1 MSQKE
6 KRRKKQKQ
14 ILKVF
19 IISIVHLLKYL
30 VGNIYQLTSLI
41 KEYKLQF
48 DQLFKPIS

>member
-19 IISIVHLLKYL
+19 IISIVHLSYAFL
-30 VGNIYQLTSLI
+30 
-41 KEYKLQF
+41 
-48 DQLFKPIS
+48 D